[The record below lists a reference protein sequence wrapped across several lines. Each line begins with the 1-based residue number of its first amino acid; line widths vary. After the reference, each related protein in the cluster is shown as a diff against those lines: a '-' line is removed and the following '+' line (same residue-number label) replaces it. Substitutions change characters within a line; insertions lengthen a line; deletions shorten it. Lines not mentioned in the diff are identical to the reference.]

1 MKVKEFFKNMMNL
14 FKLARKPGKEEFL
27 LAIRITLL
35 GVVII
40 GFIAF
45 LIRFLALAI
54 QGIM

>member
-1 MKVKEFFKNMMNL
+1 MGIKEFFKNVVNL
-14 FKLARKPGKEEFL
+14 FKLARKPGKDELL

-35 GVVII
+35 GVAVI

-54 QGIM
+54 QGMM